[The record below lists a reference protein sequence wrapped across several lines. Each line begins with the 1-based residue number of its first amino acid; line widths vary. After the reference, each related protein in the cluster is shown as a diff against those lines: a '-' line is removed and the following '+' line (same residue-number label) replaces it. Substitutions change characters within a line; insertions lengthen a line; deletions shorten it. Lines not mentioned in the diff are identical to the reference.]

1 MVWGEWSMEEAG
13 PAHSAATIPSFILPI
28 FVIMAILSSWRCSQ
42 THWASQ
48 KKEKDV
54 WWGWFLEKLC
64 GWRGF
69 LWDNSDPERWGST
82 FLEFCFYINID
93 VGERLA
99 ATCFATDF
107 FFRVD
112 FFHPNK
118 RCRSKRWRSIPLQ
131 RLKFCPTWIFFFS
144 ENSGDI
150 TSQLDEMLW
159 RILSKVAS
167 FLFLWKE
174 SPPKFQVT
182 SFHISCSAQWG
193 IPSTNPRHWVAPET
207 LCQVLTLSPKRPQRI
222 QMPGFLQDEML
233 LIYLV
238 WTLKNSTLAAFFFLD
253 LSTCKSLLPGKQPLV
268 AVHFPATWETPKK
281 PALAPF
287 AFKKKGTNL
296 PMVFPGWLFW

>member
-1 MVWGEWSMEEAG
+1 MLGNDLQLRVS
-13 PAHSAATIPSFILPI
+13 PQI
-28 FVIMAILSSWRCSQ
+28 FFS
-42 THWASQ
+42 
-48 KKEKDV
+48 
-54 WWGWFLEKLC
+54 
-64 GWRGF
+64 
-69 LWDNSDPERWGST
+69 GST
-82 FLEFCFYINID
+82 FFTLTKGAGPRDGDPF
-93 VGERLA
+93 L
-99 ATCFATDF
+99 
-107 FFRVD
+107 
-112 FFHPNK
+112 
-118 RCRSKRWRSIPLQ
+118 CRGWSFVQ
-131 RLKFCPTWIFFFS
+131 HGFFFFS